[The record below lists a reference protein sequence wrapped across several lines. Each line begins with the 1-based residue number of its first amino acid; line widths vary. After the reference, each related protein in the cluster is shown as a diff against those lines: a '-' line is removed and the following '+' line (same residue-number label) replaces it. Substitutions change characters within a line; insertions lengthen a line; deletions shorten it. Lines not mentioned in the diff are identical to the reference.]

1 MCAWRDVHEVLTDPC
16 VEDRE
21 CLGKW
26 IPDATDSN
34 PDTLRI
40 NAIDAQ
46 GNYL

>member
-1 MCAWRDVHEVLTDPC
+1 VLTDAC

-26 IPDATDSN
+26 IPDASDEN

-40 NAIDAQ
+40 NAIDGD
-46 GNYL
+46 GNFL